1 MTTAPS
7 TPTRSLLTRVLTAIA
22 ALMPARRGRAGAAP
36 AAATFASQAQ
46 WARLAQAA
54 TRFFDARGLAPE
66 HPGAPWPE
74 AGARLL
80 HKGQRRYLVHA
91 AHWQAPRVDAATV
104 QAVIRAVA
112 RHQAT
117 AGILLCAGDVFTPA
131 ARALARENAILLLD
145 PRQLQPPQRAGDGAA
160 APAAKPAPSASRAGP
175 ASTLAAPLT
184 LPPAPAPAPAAPRR
198 PVLRPDHQVRGRRD
212 FMPTVPIAPSELA
225 APRCAS

>member
-66 HPGAPWPE
+66 HPAEPWPE
-74 AGARLL
+74 AGTRML

-91 AHWQAPRVDAATV
+91 GHWQASRVDAAAIQMV
-104 QAVIRAVA
+104 MSAVT
-112 RHQAT
+112 RHRAT

-131 ARALARENAILLLD
+131 ARALARENAVLLLD
-145 PRQLQPPQRAGDGAA
+145 SSQLRPQPSAHEGPA
-160 APAAKPAPSASRAGP
+160 APAAPRP
-175 ASTLAAPLT
+175 ASSAARATPATVATPAAPQ
-184 LPPAPAPAPAAPRR
+184 PAPAAPRR
-198 PVLRPDHQVRGRRD
+198 PVLRPDHEVRGRRD
-212 FMPTVPIAPSELA
+212 FMPTVPIAPGELA
-225 APRCAS
+225 TSHYAR